1 MNKKTIITLLFV
13 LVAVAGLGKTF
24 KTIKTPDMM
33 ACVNVN
39 RGELKAREVVMRDT
53 VTTIHFT
60 MEYEKGRNFRFS
72 KGCYLKDEDGN
83 RYPLR
88 SAEGITLD
96 AWVQSPESGVT
107 DFTMHFEPMPKDVE
121 VFDFIEGDGSGAFKL
136 LGIHD
141 KTIKLTIPT
150 IQELIAANP
159 YTLPQDWFKTDTITV
174 KGRIEDYDAERFG
187 FTSMECYFNDVIE
200 KDDATLLLDIADDG
214 SFCKKFQA
222 NYPVRQSF
230 FTRESKVGFDHI
242 AFFARPGETIDIT
255 VRKDDSGRYRCI
267 YNNGSSR
274 EVERWLRT
282 SDDYDDIIL
291 SLGFCKG
298 KFAEANEQADKIWNN
313 TMYRLQTV
321 SRREHYTPMEIQLA
335 LADVQASYT
344 LA

>member
-141 KTIKLTIPT
+141 KTIKLTIP
-150 IQELIAANP
+150 
-159 YTLPQDWFKTDTITV
+159 
-174 KGRIEDYDAERFG
+174 
-187 FTSMECYFNDVIE
+187 SM
-200 KDDATLLLDIADDG
+200 
-214 SFCKKFQA
+214 
-222 NYPVRQSF
+222 
-230 FTRESKVGFDHI
+230 
-242 AFFARPGETIDIT
+242 
-255 VRKDDSGRYRCI
+255 
-267 YNNGSSR
+267 
-274 EVERWLRT
+274 
-282 SDDYDDIIL
+282 
-291 SLGFCKG
+291 
-298 KFAEANEQADKIWNN
+298 
-313 TMYRLQTV
+313 LQTK
-321 SRREHYTPMEIQLA
+321 
-335 LADVQASYT
+335 
-344 LA
+344 